1 METLINAL
9 STLPVSAV
17 ILDASG
23 MILAVNDTWKEFGR
37 RNALR
42 MPNWG
47 VGTNYL
53 KYSGGEGLRST
64 HFMRDLK
71 DLLAG
76 RLDLLTA
83 IYPCHS
89 PSQKRWFSLVG
100 VPFPLDKP
108 TGAVLFHVNF
118 TNMLALP
125 TEARRQ
131 QHKGAAGEQG
141 IRSRQAHSRQQLEA
155 ISDAIERSVTDTLS
169 GQILAML
176 DGSAPSSRPPALL
189 GGDQGPLQAHAQ
201 RADDRDGAQAGVLAP
216 TAQASIQQGTTE
228 NAEFKEIIARARL
241 TKRQLEVLHLLGK
254 GKTNQEIAEE
264 LFRSPHT
271 IKLHVSAILERL
283 NLKSR
288 TQAALLASKL

>member
-9 STLPVSAV
+9 SALPVSTAV
-17 ILDASG
+17 LDESG
-23 MILAVNDTWKEFGR
+23 TILAVNDTWKEFGQ
-37 RNALR
+37 RNGLCI
-42 MPNWG
+42 PNWG

-53 KYSGGEGLRST
+53 RYSGGEGSHASR
-64 HFMRDLK
+64 FVRDLK

-89 PSQKRWFSLVG
+89 SSQKRWFTVVG
-100 VPFPLDKP
+100 VPFPPDKP

-118 TNMLALP
+118 TDMLPLP
-125 TEARRQ
+125 TEARRRRQ
-131 QHKGAAGEQG
+131 TGPANGQG
-141 IRSRQAHSRQQLEA
+141 IRSQQTRSGGQVEA
-155 ISDAIERSVTDTLS
+155 ISDAIERSVADTLS
-169 GQILAML
+169 GQILAMVNA
-176 DGSAPSSRPPALL
+176 GASSPKQAALL
-189 GGDQGPLQAHAQ
+189 GGDQRPMKTGAL
-201 RADDRDGAQAGVLAP
+201 RADDRDDAEAGVLVS
-216 TAQASIQQGTTE
+216 TARPSVQQGTAA
-228 NAEFKEIIARARL
+228 NPEFDEIVARAQL
-241 TKRQLEVLHLLGK
+241 TKRQMDVLRLLGE
-254 GKTNQEIAEE
+254 GKTNQEIAES